1 MENKNLR
8 ESVLQDINEQQFLF
22 DETKEI
28 FNYIIKNR
36 ELDKIT
42 IDKIKSLN
50 ISEEYLNNIQN
61 IKLKKLIL
69 ILLRALK
76 HN

>member
-50 ISEEYLNNIQN
+50 ISEEYVNNIQN

>member
-1 MENKNLR
+1 MKA
-8 ESVLQDINEQQFLF
+8 
-22 DETKEI
+22 KEI

-50 ISEEYLNNIQN
+50 ISEEYVKQYTKYT
-61 IKLKKLIL
+61 KLKNINTYTLESTN
-69 ILLRALK
+69 K